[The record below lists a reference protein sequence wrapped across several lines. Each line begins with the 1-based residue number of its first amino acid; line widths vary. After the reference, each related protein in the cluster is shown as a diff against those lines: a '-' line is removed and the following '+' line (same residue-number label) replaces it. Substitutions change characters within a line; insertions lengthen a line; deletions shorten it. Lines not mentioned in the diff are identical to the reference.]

1 MTFTLGTKPD
11 TLGVNL
17 SAGADFNSTLH
28 NTAGNW
34 SGTASIQLRFGDD
47 PTALVATWT
56 ATVTGADAVFAV
68 DKAVVATVLASSD
81 HKVRL
86 WYVDGTD
93 DICWAIGSVSKS

>member
-11 TLGVNL
+11 TLAV
-17 SAGADFNSTLH
+17 SISQGADFNTTLH

-34 SGTASIQLRFGDD
+34 SGTASIQLRFGSD

-56 ATVTGADAVFAV
+56 ATIAGADATFAI
-68 DKAVVATVLASSD
+68 DKATVQTVYNSSD
-81 HKVRL
+81 RNVRL

-93 DICWAIGSVSKS
+93 DVCWATGSVSKS